1 MLFRSEGEPDPEC
14 AANCPVHGV
23 WERVTQ
29 QIIAVIDS
37 ITLQDLVDQALAD
50 RGNPMYHI

>member
-1 MLFRSEGEPDPEC
+1 MPPRASPTRSAPST
-14 AANCPVHGV
+14 CPVHGV

-37 ITLQDLVDQALAD
+37 ITLQDLVDQALAE